1 MLNVG
6 KTLSKEIVL
15 RIPNEWEL
23 RDFYLFIYGKSE
35 KNQ

>member
-23 RDFYLFIYGKSE
+23 RDFYGKSE